1 MHLLPLVE
9 YMTTVRAHVFI
20 TGWVQGV
27 FFRQRTKQEAQSRD
41 VKGWIRNLDDGRVE
55 AVFEGEESAVQE
67 MVDFSKEGPSGAR
80 VANVEIAFE
89 EFSGEF
95 KDFRVTY

>member
-1 MHLLPLVE
+1 
-9 YMTTVRAHVFI
+9 MTKVRAHVLI

-27 FFRQRTKQEAQSRD
+27 FFRQRTKQEAQSRG
-41 VKGWIRNLDDGRVE
+41 VNGWIRNLDDGRVE
-55 AVFEGEESAVQE
+55 AVFEGEENAVME
-67 MVDFSKEGPSGAR
+67 MVDFSREGPGGAR
-80 VANVEIAFE
+80 VTSVDVAFE

>member
-1 MHLLPLVE
+1 
-9 YMTTVRAHVFI
+9 MTKARAHVLI

-27 FFRQRTKQEAQSRD
+27 FFRQRTKQEAQSRG

-55 AVFEGEESAVQE
+55 AVFEGEENAVKE
-67 MVDFSKEGPSGAR
+67 MVDFSKQGPRGAK
-80 VANVEIAFE
+80 VTNVEVALE

-95 KDFRVTY
+95 NDFRVTY